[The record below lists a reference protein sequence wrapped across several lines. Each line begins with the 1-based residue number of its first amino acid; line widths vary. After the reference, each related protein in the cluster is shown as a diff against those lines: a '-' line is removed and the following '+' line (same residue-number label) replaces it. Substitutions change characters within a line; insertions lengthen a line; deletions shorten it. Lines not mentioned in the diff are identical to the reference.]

1 MPPLID
7 LPEYLLRDAKL
18 YAPGRDDQG
27 AAIHVLEDYSRLV
40 GEVRQLRSELHLIT
54 SEATTNIG
62 HKENASHSNNDVREA
77 RSKVADISPGQ
88 GI

>member
-40 GEVRQLRSELHLIT
+40 GEVRRLRRRVAQLDEEGAALDARLSELKALCLVIL
-54 SEATTNIG
+54 
-62 HKENASHSNNDVREA
+62 DL
-77 RSKVADISPGQ
+77 
-88 GI
+88 

>member
-27 AAIHVLEDYSRLV
+27 AAVHVLEDYSRLV
-40 GEVRQLRSELHLIT
+40 GEVRQLRRRVAQLDDEGADFDRRLQALQHACSSILEL
-54 SEATTNIG
+54 
-62 HKENASHSNNDVREA
+62 
-77 RSKVADISPGQ
+77 
-88 GI
+88 